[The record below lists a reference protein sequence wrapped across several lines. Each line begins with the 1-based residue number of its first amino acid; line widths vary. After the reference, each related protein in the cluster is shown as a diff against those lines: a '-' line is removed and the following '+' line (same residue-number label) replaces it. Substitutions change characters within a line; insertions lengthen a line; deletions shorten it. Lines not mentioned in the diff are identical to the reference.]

1 MASHSTM
8 LLLKKMRRSIS
19 LTIILLF
26 FVSNDVFSQAEDTT
40 ALTIN
45 RKGLRKAV
53 IISSVTYASSIAAL
67 NHLWYRHAD
76 KQSFRFFN
84 DNAEWKQMDK
94 LGHAYSSFYLSY
106 GISRGLQHY
115 RVPEGKADLIGSLS
129 AFAALIPIEVFD
141 GHSTAYGASTGDL
154 IANATGPLLYLAQ
167 KRLWNEVRIL
177 PKYSFHT
184 TRYAA
189 MRPEVL
195 GRGAEQIIKDY
206 NGQTF
211 WLSADVDKFIAFPKW
226 LNIAVGYGAERMV
239 YARDSQHTDLPLP
252 FRQYYLS
259 IDFDLTSIPTRSR
272 VLKAVF
278 FMASMVKLPAP
289 TIEWSQGTTKFHPLY
304 F

>member
-1 MASHSTM
+1 MRPLISLAV
-8 LLLKKMRRSIS
+8 LLLIS
-19 LTIILLF
+19 NF
-26 FVSNDVFSQAEDTT
+26 GFSQSEDTT
-40 ALTIN
+40 TLPIH
-45 RKGLRKAV
+45 RKGLRNAV
-53 IISSVTYASSIAAL
+53 IVSSVTYATSIAAL

-115 RVPEGKADLIGSLS
+115 RVPEEKADLIGSLS
-129 AFAALIPIEVFD
+129 AFAALLPIEIFD

-154 IANATGPLLYLAQ
+154 VANATGPLLYLAQ
-167 KRLWNEVRIL
+167 RKLWNEVRIL

-184 TRYAA
+184 TRYASL
-189 MRPEVL
+189 RPEVL

-211 WLSADVDKFIAFPKW
+211 WLSADLDKFMTFPKW
-226 LNIAVGYGAERMV
+226 LNIAVGYGAERMI
-239 YARDSQHTDLPLP
+239 YARDNQHTDLPQP
-252 FRQYYLS
+252 YRQYYFS
-259 IDFDLTSIPTRSR
+259 IDFDLTGIPTRSR
-272 VLKAVF
+272 ALKTVF
-278 FMASMVKLPAP
+278 FLVSMVKLPAP
-289 TIEWSQGTTKFHPLY
+289 TLEWSQGTTKFHAFY